1 MISVSSWMEANMT
14 GSNWAEL
21 IVILIT
27 VIVLGIILIRVSKKV
42 ADIDGMDIID
52 ADNDDKD
59 AKVIISGR

>member
-1 MISVSSWMEANMT
+1 MT